1 MSIMNRPVHVSQL
14 VSGTTREE
22 TFAALLDVPRFP
34 EWSFGLSRTRLL
46 DGAATLEEGV
56 SMEFALSA
64 AGFTHE
70 IVSMITVLEAPR
82 IIEWRYVE
90 GAVGSGGWKVEEAGQ
105 DTVRM
110 AFWTDYEVKPGWL
123 NRISHRQFFRGVAE
137 DLLRRSMRRLG
148 ERLSGT
154 GDYRPSGSSSS

>member
-1 MSIMNRPVHVSQL
+1 MNRPVRASQL

-46 DGAATLEEGV
+46 DGATKLEEGV

-64 AGFTHE
+64 VGFTHE
-70 IVSMITVLEAPR
+70 IVSIITVLEAPR
-82 IIEWRYVE
+82 VIEWRYVK
-90 GAVGSGGWKVEEAGQ
+90 GAVGSGGWKVEEAGP

-110 AFWTDYEVKPGWL
+110 AFWTDYEVKPAWL
-123 NRISHRQFFRGVAE
+123 NRISHRSFFRGVAE

-148 ERLSGT
+148 ERLSEA